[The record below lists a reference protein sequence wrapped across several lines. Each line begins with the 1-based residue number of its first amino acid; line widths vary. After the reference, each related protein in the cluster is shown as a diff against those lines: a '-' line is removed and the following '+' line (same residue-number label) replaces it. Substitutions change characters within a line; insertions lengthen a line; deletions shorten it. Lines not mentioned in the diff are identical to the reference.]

1 MFSSLR
7 PVVSQTGVPLLK
19 VNAAQSQVA
28 VPVRQV
34 FVPRYLIVP
43 TFPMISMFTFLPF
56 FILQAMLKTIFDH
69 YSVLYE
75 LILPAYPTIAS
86 EHALRQEE
94 EVYKVSTK
102 FTYRNV
108 GPSLLL
114 RILGNH
120 NYATGCH
127 HYCCFIEAAASA

>member
-1 MFSSLR
+1 
-7 PVVSQTGVPLLK
+7 
-19 VNAAQSQVA
+19 
-28 VPVRQV
+28 
-34 FVPRYLIVP
+34 
-43 TFPMISMFTFLPF
+43 MFTFLPF

-75 LILPAYPTIAS
+75 LILPAYPTLAS

-108 GPSLLL
+108 GPPVTPL
-114 RILGNH
+114 ILDIH
-120 NYATGCH
+120 KYTPGCH
-127 HYCCFIEAAASA
+127 HYCCFVETASSA